1 MTWLRDAPL
10 LPGQARRRTVP
21 QRELLVQVEGA
32 YAGSLTRWWSGMNAW
47 LRQWWA
53 PAYRGGTPM
62 SIDFAEA
69 FAAIRDELK
78 TRITQKVN
86 TAGLTVPEEDLAQIQ
101 NVILWMTIDPELQ
114 EMLLLTALDPA
125 DWACLEPDLP
135 KITQVFR
142 EELAFARA
150 ALMRLKDETVKRRLA
165 EEQRDAPEP

>member
-1 MTWLRDAPL
+1 
-10 LPGQARRRTVP
+10 
-21 QRELLVQVEGA
+21 
-32 YAGSLTRWWSGMNAW
+32 
-47 LRQWWA
+47 
-53 PAYRGGTPM
+53 M

-125 DWACLEPDLP
+125 DWARLEPDLP
-135 KITQVFR
+135 KMTQVFR
-142 EELAFARA
+142 EELAFTRA